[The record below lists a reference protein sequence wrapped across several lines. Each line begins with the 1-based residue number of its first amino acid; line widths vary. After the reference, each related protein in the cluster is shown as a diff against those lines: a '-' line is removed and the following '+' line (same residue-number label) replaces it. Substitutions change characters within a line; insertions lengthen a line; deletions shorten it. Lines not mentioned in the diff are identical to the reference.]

1 MISARLRY
9 IALSLAAY
17 ALLTGGLAWALNGVW
32 PGAVMCLWL
41 TCACL
46 LGCAR
51 IRHTAGRH
59 QDEQA
64 RELEQLVPDVWVE
77 PWASW
82 CCERGWLTRGDVHHP
97 DHCTRAQ
104 QTATN
109 EDGEAT
115 R

>member
-9 IALSLAAY
+9 IALALTAY
-17 ALLTGGLAWALNGVW
+17 GLLILGLLWALEGVW
-32 PGAVMCLWL
+32 IGAGICLWL
-41 TCACL
+41 TGLCG

-64 RELEQLVPDVWVE
+64 AELEALAPGVWVE
-77 PWASW
+77 PWADW
-82 CCERGWLTRGDVHHP
+82 CCERGWLTRGNLHHP
-97 DHCTRAQ
+97 ATCTRAQ
-104 QTATN
+104 Q
-109 EDGEAT
+109 